1 MSPLLAGARI
11 TRNAQSD
18 LHAQLQNFMET
29 MAEANSLLQIEQNA
43 MNDMMNDMTAATID
57 QESLLEIQTQINQLE
72 RMNQV
77 AEKLFSRLDRLL
89 DSAIV
94 ALAR

>member
-1 MSPLLAGARI
+1 MLAGARI
-11 TRNAQSD
+11 TRNTQSD
-18 LHAQLQNFMET
+18 LHAQIQNFMDT
-29 MAEANSLLQIEQNA
+29 MVEANNLLQTEQNA